1 MHEEFGIGVDIESI
15 SRFSNVKSMKD
26 KFLNTF
32 MTEREIDYCFSKES
46 PFPHIAARFAG
57 KEAIIKALGGL
68 CISNVS
74 FKDIEITNDKHGI
87 PCASIRFRRK
97 SSTQVKL
104 SLTHSEDNAVAF
116 AVAIKEGRDG

>member
-1 MHEEFGIGVDIESI
+1 MREDSGIGVDIESI
-15 SRFSNVKSMKD
+15 SRFSNVKSKND

-68 CISNVS
+68 RIRNIS
-74 FKDIEITNDKHGI
+74 FKDIEITNDKYGT
-87 PCASIRFRRK
+87 PSASIRFRRK
-97 SSTQVKL
+97 LNIQVKL
-104 SLTHSEDNAVAF
+104 SLAHSEDRAIAF
-116 AVAIKEGRDG
+116 AVAIKEGRDA